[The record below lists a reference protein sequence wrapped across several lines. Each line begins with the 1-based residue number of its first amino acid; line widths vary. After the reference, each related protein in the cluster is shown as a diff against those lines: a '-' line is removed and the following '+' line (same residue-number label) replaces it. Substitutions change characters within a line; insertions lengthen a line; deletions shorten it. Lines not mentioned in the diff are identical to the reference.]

1 MGLEPPYPA
10 GAPRDGAPRAAAPL
24 ACRGEASCLTYSDI
38 TSGLCDALP
47 QATLYFTGCLPM
59 DVRGLGQ
66 CYAPSPLSLI
76 HMHIPSAKNQL
87 DTSRGRTRQRGFTLY
102 ELLIVM
108 GIVAILM
115 SIAIPSYQFVTTS
128 NRIASE
134 VNGLLGDLQYARLE
148 AIKEGQTVT
157 ACVSSDGTSCSTS
170 NSWNNGWIVFADV
183 NGDATVE
190 TGDTIFRV
198 QRSFTGTDTL
208 AANNNVTAIT
218 FNREGFSS
226 GAGNNATGTVATT
239 LTLHALHPATTST
252 RCLIITYIGQILI
265 IPGGA
270 SYYATSCT

>member
-1 MGLEPPYPA
+1 
-10 GAPRDGAPRAAAPL
+10 
-24 ACRGEASCLTYSDI
+24 
-38 TSGLCDALP
+38 
-47 QATLYFTGCLPM
+47 
-59 DVRGLGQ
+59 
-66 CYAPSPLSLI
+66 
-76 HMHIPSAKNQL
+76 MHIPSAKNQL

-183 NGDATVE
+183 NADATVDK
-190 TGDTIFRV
+190 GDTVYRI
-198 QRSFTGTDTL
+198 QRPFSSTDTFV
-208 AANNNVTAIT
+208 AGNNVTAIT
-218 FNREGFSS
+218 FNREGFTST
-226 GAGNNATGTVATT
+226 AGNNSTGFNSTI
-239 LTLHALHPATTST
+239 LTLHAPNPSITTT
-252 RCLIITYIGQILI
+252 RCIVLTFLGNPNVIA
-265 IPGGA
+265 GGGN
-270 SYYATSCT
+270 YYGLTCT

>member
-1 MGLEPPYPA
+1 M
-10 GAPRDGAPRAAAPL
+10 
-24 ACRGEASCLTYSDI
+24 
-38 TSGLCDALP
+38 TSMH
-47 QATLYFTGCLPM
+47 TLSTLN
-59 DVRGLGQ
+59 R
-66 CYAPSPLSLI
+66 I
-76 HMHIPSAKNQL
+76 
-87 DTSRGRTRQRGFTLY
+87 RGFTMF
-102 ELLIVM
+102 ELIVVM

-115 SIAIPSYQFVTTS
+115 AVAVPSYQFVTTS
-128 NRIASE
+128 NRIAGE
-134 VNGLLGDLQYARLE
+134 INGLLGDLQFARLE

-157 ACVSSDGTSCSTS
+157 ACASSNGTSCTGTT
-170 NSWNNGWIVFADV
+170 SWNNGWIVFADV

-252 RCLIITYIGQILI
+252 RCLVVSYIGQILV